1 VSDSAIVA
9 RTIGVDFIYL
19 DLLFLIIWIG
29 LLVKKR
35 YWIPI
40 KWGFIGFFAYLLTDY
55 IIWYLV
61 MKSRHYTGPI
71 NPMIFFLWFTFS
83 PGFVQFSYVFV
94 MFEKRNFRELGFWT
108 ILFYI
113 GWTFVALGSQL
124 MPLDDRLILI
134 WRDMNA
140 DNQRL
145 TFLLMTIGNVILGF
159 ILVALKKI
167 RWEDFGYIFLV
178 GTLVE
183 FALEFSLAVSGI
195 REQQG
200 TWSWELMVINLFI
213 EFNMGI
219 ILMYEIY
226 IGFLRKRN
234 RIVLLPLLWRD
245 RQIHTDFNAISLL
258 CQKGSLPDGYFNDI
272 RKLYSKS
279 ALLQDIEFYFDKY
292 HPEQDRTKL
301 IEKFTT

>member
-1 VSDSAIVA
+1 MSDSAIVA

-40 KWGFIGFFAYLLTDY
+40 AWGFIGFFAYLLTDY
-55 IIWYLV
+55 FIWYLI

-83 PGFVQFSYVFV
+83 PGMVQFSYVFV

-113 GWTFVALGSQL
+113 GWTFVAVGSQVL
-124 MPLDDRLILI
+124 PLDDRVILI

-140 DNQRL
+140 NYQRL
-145 TFLLMTIGNVILGF
+145 TFLLMTIGNVILGL
-159 ILVALKKI
+159 ILIALKKI

-183 FALEFSLAVSGI
+183 FSLEFSLAISGI

-200 TWSWELMVINLFI
+200 TWSWELMVLNLLI

-219 ILMYEIY
+219 VLMYGIY
-226 IGFLRKRN
+226 IGILRKRN
-234 RIVLLPLLWRD
+234 KIVLPPLLWRD
-245 RQIHTDFNAISLL
+245 RQFQTDFNAISLL
-258 CQKGSLPDGYFNDI
+258 CQKGILPKKYFNDI
-272 RKLYSKS
+272 RKRYSKS
-279 ALLQDIEFYFDKY
+279 TIIQDIGLFFKKY
-292 HPEQDRTKL
+292 QSPQD
-301 IEKFTT
+301 